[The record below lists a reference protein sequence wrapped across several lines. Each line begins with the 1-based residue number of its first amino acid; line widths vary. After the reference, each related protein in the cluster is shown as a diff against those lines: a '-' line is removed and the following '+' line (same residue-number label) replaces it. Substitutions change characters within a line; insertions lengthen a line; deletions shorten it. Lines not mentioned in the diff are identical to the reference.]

1 MRRIAVSFI
10 ALVLAAAPSAVVLR
24 PESAQASQT
33 CRATTPPPGNPNR
46 SGILN
51 ALRPHVETMAGE
63 DIEFVVERI
72 RIACGWARVI
82 VNPQT
87 PGGRG
92 NRYEQIDA
100 LLERSGGAWR
110 LRYMACGEVDCGPA
124 VDQYREGYPNLPQ
137 SLLF

>member
-1 MRRIAVSFI
+1 MRRIVVSLSV
-10 ALVLAAAPSAVVLR
+10 LVLAVAPSAVVLR
-24 PESAQASQT
+24 PDPVAASQT

-87 PGGRG
+87 PGGQG
-92 NRYEQIDA
+92 NRYEQMDA
-100 LLERSGGAWR
+100 LFERSGGVWR
-110 LRYMACGEVDCGPA
+110 MRQIACGEVDCAPA
-124 VDQYREGYPNLPQ
+124 AQQYRQAYPNLPR